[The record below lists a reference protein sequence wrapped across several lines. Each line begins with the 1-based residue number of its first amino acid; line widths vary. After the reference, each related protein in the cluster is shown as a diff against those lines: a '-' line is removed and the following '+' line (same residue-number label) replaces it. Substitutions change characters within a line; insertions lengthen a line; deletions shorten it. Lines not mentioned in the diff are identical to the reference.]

1 MKKYI
6 ILGAGRH
13 ALETYRNFLNLHDLS
28 LFDGFYED
36 KKISNINSL
45 DGYVVG
51 DINSILSDKDASSK
65 FSIITAIGSLSRITM
80 INKLKDAGFDFFN
93 IVAKGV
99 ELQSDFRCGKD
110 VYLAQGVVI
119 TSNVQIGSHVIVN
132 INTSISHDTVIGNN
146 VIISPGVT
154 ICGKVKI
161 EDNVFIG
168 AGATIIDGIK
178 VASNCFIAA
187 GSCVVKDV
195 EPNSQVGGVPAKF
208 MKKINE

>member
-13 ALETYRNFLNLHDLS
+13 ALETYRNFLNVYDLN
-28 LFDGFYED
+28 LFAGFYED
-36 KKISNINSL
+36 KNLSNINSL
-45 DGYVVG
+45 EGYLVE
-51 DINSILSDKDASSK
+51 DINSILSDKDATSK

-80 INKLKDAGFDFFN
+80 INKLKNAGFDFFN

-99 ELQSDFRCGKD
+99 ELQSDFSCGKD
-110 VYLAQGVVI
+110 IYIAQGVVI
-119 TSNVQIGSHVIVN
+119 TANVQIGSHVIVN

-168 AGATIIDGIK
+168 AGATIIDGVKI
-178 VASNCFIAA
+178 ASNCFIAA

-208 MKKINE
+208 MKKTNE